1 MTDRDDKPQP
11 PGSMIPRGR
20 TMHLRLRY
28 WLTVTAGLL
37 SGMITAFIMRGPPLT
52 SGETLLV
59 SMLAALC
66 MVLILRGPEMLYG
79 FGVPVRLG
87 RGSLEERMKDWSE
100 LERLCAEPL
109 DRANV
114 KERRQA
120 GSVLSYVDGY
130 YVKRRLSEVFG
141 VAGWSSSV
149 TVLAQEG
156 PAYQAESRSG
166 NITHRVAYRCEVA
179 LTVRGR
185 TGGVGGDP
193 VRVLEVTKTDVGTGL
208 GSAADLN
215 EAREKAMKEAATDA
229 LKRAAALLGDSFG
242 LALYD
247 RSQANV
253 EDYGSSDVPF

>member
-1 MTDRDDKPQP
+1 
-11 PGSMIPRGR
+11 
-20 TMHLRLRY
+20 
-28 WLTVTAGLL
+28 
-37 SGMITAFIMRGPPLT
+37 
-52 SGETLLV
+52 
-59 SMLAALC
+59 
-66 MVLILRGPEMLYG
+66 
-79 FGVPVRLG
+79 
-87 RGSLEERMKDWSE
+87 MKDWSE

-156 PAYQAESRSG
+156 PAYEAKSRSG
-166 NITHRVAYRCEVA
+166 NVTQRVAYRCEVA

-247 RSQANV
+247 KAQANV
-253 EDYGSSDVPF
+253 EDARQRQQRAALERAAVQLEDALKTAPDKAAKAEVWEAAHPDVQRRVREMKEQAGA